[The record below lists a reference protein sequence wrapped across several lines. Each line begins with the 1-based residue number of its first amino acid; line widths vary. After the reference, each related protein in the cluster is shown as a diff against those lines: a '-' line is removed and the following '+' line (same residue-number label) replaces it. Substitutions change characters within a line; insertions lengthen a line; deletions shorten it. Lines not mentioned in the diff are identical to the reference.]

1 MQVRE
6 PPVGHFRLGPLNIV
20 ILLAGIALLLVGLS
34 FDWVHILRAIR
45 FPAGELNNP
54 WVRTDLTTLRYL
66 CVLIGAVLIISRIV
80 LWGYPNVVA
89 DLANKIEVSISTAAQ
104 LPLFMALALAT
115 LGLMKTVLQLGL
127 YLIGYTAYGAD
138 DFARS
143 LSADYWLYYRK
154 LDLGWDGWLGLG
166 GSGWLPFSD
175 YIFGLALALHRDLYL
190 TPKVVNLVISGAAVI
205 VVYFLGRELFG
216 RAAGLLTAC
225 LFAFQPWHV
234 WLGISGM
241 TSDLPSVGLITLY
254 GMFLVRWLRTDAP
267 LALLMAAGTLAVAT
281 GFRYENWLFAVVFS
295 VLIVFITFLRW
306 RRGHLAPSWVAVA
319 ACALVV
325 VNAFPILW
333 MGASYYVLGDWLPAL
348 HKSNAFMV
356 AFMDSSQPT
365 KSLGNISIPILAGG
379 AFPGELALSI
389 VGVGLFVSRNR
400 QPCFRLYLGIVVATF
415 LLFGVMFRGQLAASL
430 VFARYLLPFIVLLLP
445 FAGFLLTQLLRAH
458 QPLRNEGVVTAC
470 LILLAIGALDIGR
483 VINYP
488 AMFPKDAV
496 DAGWTIRSLQET
508 GTVPK
513 NGKILIE
520 RGTDWGDLGIVAIA
534 NRPER
539 FVALNELVYRQRA
552 IDQLGDRP
560 VATNFRETGV
570 RGTSC
575 DAGFRTEACRKSIL
589 QERFDLVI
597 LSSPMRIAS
606 FQDTFHAPSW
616 PIGRY
621 HIFDMRSLV
630 PSARSAQP
638 EFGSKDNSSQ

>member
-1 MQVRE
+1 MGNTRYFHLR
-6 PPVGHFRLGPLNIV
+6 PPNILICCV
-20 ILLAGIALLLVGLS
+20 GIALLLIGLS
-34 FDWVHILRAIR
+34 LDWAHLLTIVR
-45 FPAGELNNP
+45 FPTGELNNP
-54 WVRTDLTTLRYL
+54 WVRADLATLRGV
-66 CVLIGAVLIISRIV
+66 CVVVATALILSRIT
-80 LWGYPNVVA
+80 LWRHHHVVA
-89 DLANKIEVSISTAAQ
+89 NLANKIDVLSATAGQ
-104 LPLFMALALAT
+104 SPFFIPLSLTSLV
-115 LGLMKTVLQLGL
+115 LIKTTLQLGL

-205 VVYFLGRELFG
+205 GVYFLGRELFG

-295 VLIVFITFLRW
+295 VLIVFITFSRW
-306 RRGHLAPSWVAVA
+306 RRGHLASSWTAVA
-319 ACALVV
+319 ACALMV

-365 KSLGNISIPILAGG
+365 KSLGNIIIPILAGG
-379 AFPGELALSI
+379 AFPGELVLSI
-389 VGVGLFVSRNR
+389 VGVGLFVTRNR
-400 QPCFRLYLGIVVATF
+400 QPCFRLYLGTVVATF

-445 FAGFLLTQLLRAH
+445 FAGFLLTELLRARE
-458 QPLRNEGVVTAC
+458 PWRNEGIVTAC
-470 LILLAIGALDIGR
+470 LILLAIGTLDVGR
-483 VINYP
+483 AVNYP
-488 AMFPKDAV
+488 AMFPKDAIY
-496 DAGWTIRSLQET
+496 AGWTIRGLQET
-508 GTVPK
+508 STIPK
-513 NGKILIE
+513 DARILIE
-520 RGTDWGDLGIVAIA
+520 RAEDWGDEAIVALA

-539 FVALNELVYRQRA
+539 FVLLNELAYRQGG
-552 IDQLGDRP
+552 LSGDLPNRSAP
-560 VATNFRETGV
+560 VVPTGNESV
-570 RGTSC
+570 RGNAC
-575 DAGFRTEACRKSIL
+575 DQGFEAKACRNSFLEEKL
-589 QERFDLVI
+589 DLVI
-597 LSSPMRIAS
+597 LSSPKRVES
-606 FQDTFHAPSW
+606 FRETFHVRSW
-616 PIGRY
+616 KIGRY
-621 HIFDMRSLV
+621 HIFDLKSLA
-630 PSARSAQP
+630 PSAYSTQS
-638 EFGSKDNSSQ
+638 EFGKREIPAR